1 MEKLSFKVLNSA
13 FLTLIQDSGRFSY
26 SHLGVTNSGFMD
38 EYAAFACNKLLDN
51 DIKGNLLEISFPNL
65 HLEATK
71 DTTLALTG
79 AFCELF
85 INDEQK
91 NTWCSHQ
98 VKKGDSIRIGSF
110 KSGQRVYL
118 GVKNGFILKKEFG
131 SFSTTLKEGFGKILE
146 KNSIL
151 DFEEFKGIKTKKWH
165 KNYLPQY
172 GNDLTLRVILSYQED
187 TFSNEA
193 KELFFNNKYK
203 ITSDFN
209 RMACKLDGKEIKSNI
224 NGVISEAI
232 SYGSIQIPNDG
243 KPIILLKEA
252 QTIGG
257 YPKIGSVLSVDCFKL
272 AQMKIG
278 GIVNFKEISI
288 NQAQEKLKKF
298 YSTFLS

>member
-1 MEKLSFKVLNSA
+1 LSFKVLNKALLS
-13 FLTLIQDSGRFSY
+13 LIQDNGRFSY

-71 DTTLALTG
+71 DTTLAITG
-79 AFCELF
+79 AYCEFF
-85 INDEQK
+85 INDKEK
-91 NTWCSHQ
+91 NTWASHKI
-98 VKKGDSIRIGSF
+98 KKGDTIRIGKF

-118 GVKNGFILKKEFG
+118 GVKNGFVLKKEFG
-131 SFSTTLKEGFGKILE
+131 SFSTTLKEGFGKKLE
-146 KNSIL
+146 KNSTL
-151 DFEEFKGIKTKKWH
+151 DFEEFKGLESKRWH
-165 KNYLPQY
+165 ENYLPKY
-172 GNDLTLRVILSYQED
+172 DKELTLRVILSYQED
-187 TFSNEA
+187 SFSKEA
-193 KELFFNNKYK
+193 KEVFFNNKYK

-232 SYGSIQIPNDG
+232 SYGSIQIPTDG
-243 KPIILLKEA
+243 KPIVLLKEA

-257 YPKIGSVLSVDCFKL
+257 YPKIGSVLSIDCFKL

-278 GIVNFKEISI
+278 GTINFKEISI
-288 NQAQEKLKKF
+288 NQAQEKLKRF
-298 YSTFLS
+298 YSIFLS

>member
-1 MEKLSFKVLNSA
+1 MSFKVLNSA
-13 FLTLIQDSGRFSY
+13 LLSLIQDSGRFSY

-71 DTTLALTG
+71 DTTLAITG
-79 AFCELF
+79 AYCEFF
-85 INDEQK
+85 INEKEK
-91 NTWCSHQ
+91 NTWASHKI
-98 VKKGDSIRIGSF
+98 KKGDTIRIGKF
-110 KSGQRVYL
+110 RTGQRVYL
-118 GVKNGFILKKEFG
+118 GVKNGFVLKKEFG
-131 SFSTTLKEGFGKILE
+131 SFSTTLKEGFGKKLE
-146 KNSIL
+146 KNSVL
-151 DFEEFKGIKTKKWH
+151 DFEEFKGLESKRWH
-165 KNYLPQY
+165 ENYLPKY
-172 GNDLTLRVILSYQED
+172 DKELTLRVILSYQED
-187 TFSNEA
+187 SFSKEA

-232 SYGSIQIPNDG
+232 SYGSIQIPTDG
-243 KPIILLKEA
+243 KPIVLLKEA

-257 YPKIGSVLSVDCFKL
+257 YPKIGSVLSIDCFKL

-278 GIVNFKEISI
+278 GTINFKEISI
-288 NQAQEKLKKF
+288 NHAQEKLKNF
-298 YSTFLS
+298 YSIFLS

>member
-1 MEKLSFKVLNSA
+1 MGFKVINSA

-51 DIKGNLLEISFPNL
+51 DIKGNLLEVSFPNL

-71 DTTLALTG
+71 DTTLAVTG
-79 AFCELF
+79 AYCEF
-85 INDEQK
+85 YINNKEK
-91 NTWCSHQ
+91 SIWCTHNI
-98 VKKGDSIRIGSF
+98 KKGDSIRIGRF

-131 SFSTTLKEGFGKILE
+131 SFSTTLKEGFGKKLE

-151 DFEEFKGIKTKKWH
+151 DSEEFKEIKTKRWH
-165 KNYLPQY
+165 KNYLPEY
-172 GNDLTLRVILSYQED
+172 GEELTLRVILSYQED
-187 TFSNEA
+187 SFSKEA
-193 KELFFNNKYK
+193 KEVFFNNKYK

-209 RMACKLDGKEIKSNI
+209 RMACKLDGKKIMSNI

-232 SYGSIQIPNDG
+232 SYGSIQIPSDG
-243 KPIILLKEA
+243 KPIVLLKEA

-257 YPKIGSVLSVDCFKL
+257 YPKIGTVLSIDCFKL

-278 GIVNFKEISI
+278 GTIKFKEISI
-288 NQAQEKLKKF
+288 DQAQEKLKRF
-298 YSTFLS
+298 YSIFLF